1 MCDIR
6 SISRLVLAMGRN
18 CTDMI
23 LYFSSAVFYIIYFRS
38 VLKCYHSVFSC
49 GLFYEI
55 AT

>member
-1 MCDIR
+1 MYDIR
-6 SISRLVLAMGRN
+6 SISRYVLAVRRN

-23 LYFSSAVFYIIYFRS
+23 LYFSSAVFYIIYSRS

-49 GLFYEI
+49 GLF